1 MTSVSSTTRESTEPP
16 STAASRGANTRPPA
30 QGPPGIQG
38 GRFSRLFSGAIV
50 IIVLAVLVVFFV
62 LPVIWLVLAPS
73 KTADQ
78 LISEFPLSFGS
89 FEQIGAAWQHL
100 VAFQNGAIFVWL
112 GNSAIYSIGSLILT
126 LLTSVPAGYALALTR
141 FKGRKL
147 LLSITLVVMIMPS
160 AALVLPTF
168 LELNLFGL
176 IGTVWSIILPFSFY
190 PFGVYL
196 VYIYFATSLPRD
208 LLSAARIDGCNEW
221 QVFTRIAMPLA
232 KPVVALIAFFSFV
245 NNWNNFFLPYLV
257 LPSSDQFPIQV
268 GLNQLLSSTP
278 SFNPV
283 AGKGLDIT
291 SPELALAI
299 ILAILPVLVLFLF
312 SQRALVSGMLA
323 GATKE

>member
-1 MTSVSSTTRESTEPP
+1 MTTITTQSRRFPRAVST
-16 STAASRGANTRPPA
+16 
-30 QGPPGIQG
+30 
-38 GRFSRLFSGAIV
+38 AIV
-50 IIVLAVLVVFFV
+50 IFFLVLLVVFFV
-62 LPVIWLVLAPS
+62 LPTIWLLLAPS
-73 KTADQ
+73 KTAEQ
-78 LISEFPLSFGS
+78 LVSDFPLSFGS
-89 FEQIGAAWQHL
+89 FSQ
-100 VAFQNGAIFVWL
+100 VATVWHNLTTFQDGVIFRWL
-112 GNSAIYSIGSLILT
+112 GNSAVYSIGSLVLT
-126 LLTSVPAGYALALTR
+126 LATSVTAGYALALTK
-141 FKGRKL
+141 FVGRKAI
-147 LLSITLVVMIMPS
+147 LSITLVVMIMPS

-176 IGTVWSIILPFSFY
+176 IGTVWSIILPFSFF

-196 VYIYFATSLPRD
+196 VYIYFSTSLPRD

-221 QVFTRIAMPLA
+221 QVFWKIAAPLA
-232 KPVVALIAFFSFV
+232 KPVVGLIAFFSFV

-291 SPELALAI
+291 SPELSLAV
-299 ILAILPVLVLFLF
+299 LMAVLPVLVLFLF
-312 SQRALVSGMLA
+312 SQKALVAGMLA

>member
-1 MTSVSSTTRESTEPP
+1 MTSSTLAQRRPTDGRR
-16 STAASRGANTRPPA
+16 ASRFAST
-30 QGPPGIQG
+30 
-38 GRFSRLFSGAIV
+38 LIV
-50 IIVLAVLVVFFV
+50 VVILALLVVFFV
-62 LPVIWLVLAPS
+62 LPVIWLLLAPT
-73 KTADQ
+73 KTAGE
-78 LISEFPLSFGS
+78 LISQFPLSFGS
-89 FEQIGAAWQHL
+89 FDQVGAAWQHL
-100 VAFQNGAIFVWL
+100 TAFQDGVIFVWL
-112 GNSAIYSIGSLILT
+112 KNSAIYSAGSLVLT
-126 LLTSVPAGYALALTR
+126 LATSVPAGYALALTR
-141 FKGRKL
+141 FRGRKSL
-147 LLSITLVVMIMPS
+147 LTITLVVMIMPS

-196 VYIYFATSLPRD
+196 VYIYFSTSLPRD

-221 QVFTRIAMPLA
+221 QVFWSIALPLA
-232 KPVVALIAFFSFV
+232 KPVVGLIAFFSFV

-257 LPSSDQFPIQV
+257 LPNSDQFPIQV

-283 AGKGLDIT
+283 AGKGLNIT

-299 ILAILPVLVLFLF
+299 IIAILPVLILFLF

>member
-1 MTSVSSTTRESTEPP
+1 MTSSTLDQRSAT
-16 STAASRGANTRPPA
+16 
-30 QGPPGIQG
+30 G
-38 GRFSRLFSGAIV
+38 GRRVSRFVSVAIV
-50 IIVLAVLVVFFV
+50 VVILALLIVFFV
-62 LPVIWLVLAPS
+62 LPVIWLLLAPT
-73 KTADQ
+73 KTAGELASQ
-78 LISEFPLSFGS
+78 FPLSFGS
-89 FEQIGAAWQHL
+89 FQQVGSAWNHL
-100 VAFQNGAIFVWL
+100 VSFQNGAIFVWL
-112 GNSAIYSIGSLILT
+112 KNSAVYSIGSLILT
-126 LLTSVPAGYALALTR
+126 LATSVPAGYALALTR
-141 FKGRKL
+141 FRGRKL

-221 QVFTRIAMPLA
+221 QVFWRIAMPLA
-232 KPVVALIAFFSFV
+232 KPVIGLIAFFSFV

-257 LPSSDQFPIQV
+257 LPNSDQFPIQV

-283 AGKGLDIT
+283 AGKGLNIT

-299 ILAILPVLVLFLF
+299 IVAILPVLVLFLF